1 MRTRTLLLTAAGLGA
16 LLASAAQAQE
26 VSAVI
31 VSAAPYAV
39 SLDSATT
46 SVNIVTRADLDVAA
60 PVGLGDLLN
69 GQPGLRSSFYGPGAS
84 RPIIR
89 GLSGPRVM
97 ILQNGAGL
105 VDASSLSPDHAV
117 ASEPS
122 DAQRI
127 EVLRGPAALAY
138 GGSAIGG
145 VVNVIDDRIP
155 SARVDK
161 ISGRASSSY
170 DWNND
175 GKAVSAS
182 VKAGAG
188 PLVFTIDGAKRS
200 SDDYKVETNPVSSR
214 LEAADGLVALTDRR
228 VANSD
233 VKVDSYGAG
242 GSYVGENGFLGA
254 SVRKTST
261 TYGVPYA
268 QVLEVGPLDPDAEGP
283 VGIRLHQTRYDVRGE
298 HNIDIGPFEKVRGS
312 LGYAD
317 YNHEEFER
325 ATGAVGTRFL
335 STGTEGRLELVQ
347 GNRDGWQGAV
357 GFQGL
362 TRDFE
367 ALGDEAFIPPVT
379 IHEAGVFVLQ
389 RLDKEKWGVE
399 GGLRLD
405 RRGIES
411 NLTARPTSAAAAGYG
426 INWSRADNHPDFT
439 NFSASGAVFY
449 RPVEKLFLAIS
460 LTRNGRAPTEFELF
474 ADGPHAGTNVYEIG
488 DPNLKS
494 EKVFTVEG
502 TVRWTATRGEAEVHI
517 FKARY
522 DGFIEEAYS
531 GDRAGD
537 DGVLDPDGELP
548 VVRFTQTDASFY
560 GAEMHT
566 SYDLWTRGDGTFSI
580 EGTADYVHGN
590 ADGAPVARI
599 PPYSVT
605 AGLNWKS
612 PKLEAK
618 IEARRVG
625 KQDRTTAF
633 ELPTDG
639 YTLINASFSTK
650 PFKDRGVR
658 LFVDGNNLTGEEA
671 REHASFLKDVAPL
684 PGRSIRAG
692 FAYSF

>member
-16 LLASAAQAQE
+16 LMHTAALAQE

-46 SVNIVTRADLDVAA
+46 SVNIITRADLDVAA

-188 PLVFTIDGAKRS
+188 PLVFTVDGAKRS
-200 SDDYKVETNPVSSR
+200 ADDYRVQTNPVSER
-214 LEAADGLVALTDRR
+214 LAAADGLVALTDRR
-228 VANSD
+228 VRNSD
-233 VKVDSYGAG
+233 VKVDSYGG
-242 GSYVGENGFLGA
+242 GASYVGENGFLGA

-268 QVLEVGPLDPDAEGP
+268 QVLQVGPPDPDAEGP

-298 HNIDIGPFEKVRGS
+298 HAIDIGPFEKVRGS
-312 LGYAD
+312 IGYAD
-317 YNHEEFER
+317 YHHEEIVRE
-325 ATGAVGTRFL
+325 TGDIGTQFL

-347 GNRDGWQGAV
+347 GERDGWQGAV

-367 ALGDEAFIPPVT
+367 AIGDEAFIPPVT

-405 RRGIES
+405 RRDLKS
-411 NLTARPTSAAAAGYG
+411 NLTGRPTSAAATGYG
-426 INWSRADNHPDFT
+426 VNWSRADNHPDFT
-439 NFSASGAVFY
+439 NVSASGAIFY

-460 LTRNGRAPTEFELF
+460 LTRNARAPTEFELF

-488 DPNLKS
+488 DPTLKS

-502 TVRWTATRGEAEVHI
+502 TVRWTAERGEAEVHI

-522 DGFIEEAYS
+522 NGFIEEAYS
-531 GDRAGD
+531 GDRAGA
-537 DGVLDPDGELP
+537 DGMLDPDGELP
-548 VVRFTQTDASFY
+548 VVRFTQTNASFY
-560 GAEMHT
+560 GTELHT
-566 SYDLWTRGDGTFSI
+566 SYDLWSQGDSALSL

-658 LFVDGNNLTGEEA
+658 LFVDGHNLTGEEA

-684 PGRSIRAG
+684 PGRSVRAG